1 MTYPARKRMQLSPYL
16 ASKGVSEIII
26 DALQTKLFGIYD
38 VTKGIHIFKTV
49 LFSGWI
55 IELAIS
61 EVC

>member
-1 MTYPARKRMQLSPYL
+1 MQLSPYL

-26 DALQTKLFGIYD
+26 DALQTKLILGIYD